1 LSSTK
6 YNLTPTELEIAN
18 YIKEGKRTK
27 EIASLM
33 NLSIGTIKV
42 HREHIRKK
50 IGLQYSKKNLVS
62 FLKALQ

>member
-1 LSSTK
+1 
-6 YNLTPTELEIAN
+6 
-18 YIKEGKRTK
+18 
-27 EIASLM
+27 M